1 MNFTKCSHNLHF
13 FSVLIYKCPLSFDEF
28 LDYLQFF
35 FLSTVCAIRR
45 AQLTTRPKC
54 CQNYCFFF
62 LSSLFSLNRLFV
74 VSFRWVAL
82 CSSTSIAWLYPFS
95 SIRKSQLKSK
105 RMWECEYFVCYHC
118 EWVPYNIHRDLGFWS
133 PFQNEFMANFM
144 AMS

>member
-1 MNFTKCSHNLHF
+1 MNFTKFSHNLHF
-13 FSVLIYKCPLSFDEF
+13 FSVLIYKYPLSFDEF

-54 CQNYCFFF
+54 CQNYCFFSYRLF
-62 LSSLFSLNRLFV
+62 SHSIVCSLSLFDGSLFALLAQLHDYTLF
-74 VSFRWVAL
+74 
-82 CSSTSIAWLYPFS
+82 
-95 SIRKSQLKSK
+95 RKSQLKSK
-105 RMWECEYFVCYHC
+105 RLWECEYFVCYHC